1 VKTAVFNKETVAD
14 TARWIGVDG
23 FACAA
28 AWLMWMFH
36 ASAGMRLRFAIVPT
50 VLAELTG

>member
-14 TARWIGVDG
+14 AARWIGVDG

-28 AWLMWMFH
+28 AWLMWMSH
-36 ASAGMRLRFAIVPT
+36 VSAGMRRLHSKAILSLR
-50 VLAELTG
+50 ES